1 MKSAYIL
8 IIEDDEMVAR
18 TIERSLRGEDFKL
31 ASASNGEEGL
41 KLAHKRI
48 PDLVILDIVMPG
60 IDGFAVCRQMRADP
74 QLKDVPV
81 LFLTAKIKDEDRIAG
96 FIAGADDF
104 LIKPFNVDELIL
116 RVRAILRRTARQSSL
131 ERPNPPAGA
140 NELSPSARNALEE
153 IQSGSRAPVSQVP
166 SGHVLVVGDY
176 VLDTQ
181 SYELHTPRRG
191 RVRLTPVQ
199 YELLYHLM
207 SHPGQIYSP
216 ARLLD
221 EVWDYPIDAGSPD
234 LVRVHIKN
242 LRARVEA
249 NPQAPEFIRTVPGFG
264 YTVGMANG
272 EPAS

>member
-18 TIERSLRGEDFKL
+18 TIERSLRSEDFKL
-31 ASASNGEEGL
+31 ASANNGEDGL
-41 KLAHKRI
+41 KLAHKRP

-60 IDGFAVCRQMRADP
+60 IDGYAVCRQMRADS
-74 QLKDVPV
+74 QLKEVPI

-104 LIKPFNVDELIL
+104 LTKPFNVDELIL
-116 RVRAILRRTARQSSL
+116 RVQAILRRTKRQA
-131 ERPNPPAGA
+131 EPGRTIQPGYEY
-140 NELSPSARNALEE
+140 ELSATARSAVQH
-153 IQSGSRAPVSQVP
+153 IQSGSRGLAAQTSSQI
-166 SGHVLVVGDY
+166 LVVGDY
-176 VLDTQ
+176 VLDTL
-181 SYELHTPRRG
+181 SYELHTPQRG

-199 YELLYHLM
+199 YDLVYHLM

-242 LRARVEA
+242 LRARVEP
-249 NPQAPEFIRTVPGFG
+249 NPQSPEFIRTGPGFG
-264 YTVGMANG
+264 YTVGEQIREAT
-272 EPAS
+272 A

>member
-8 IIEDDEMVAR
+8 IVEDDELVAR
-18 TIERSLRGEDFKL
+18 TIERSLRGEDYKL
-31 ASASNGEEGL
+31 ASANNGEDGL
-41 KLAHKRI
+41 KLAHKRP

-60 IDGFAVCRQMRADP
+60 IDGYAVCRQIRSDP
-74 QLKDVPV
+74 QLKEVPI

-104 LIKPFNVDELIL
+104 LTKPFNVDELIL
-116 RVRAILRRTARQSSL
+116 RVQAILRRTMHQGDRGRTS
-131 ERPNPPAGA
+131 PATSEA
-140 NELSPSARNALEE
+140 DLSPAARSAVQQ
-153 IQSGSRAPVSQVP
+153 IQSGNRGPAAPLSSQI
-166 SGHVLVVGDY
+166 LVVGDY
-176 VLDTQ
+176 VLDTL
-181 SYELHTPRRG
+181 SYELHTPGRG

-199 YELLYHLM
+199 YDLVYHLM

-221 EVWDYPIDAGSPD
+221 EVWDYPVDAGSPD

-242 LRARVEA
+242 LRARVER

-264 YTVGMANG
+264 YTVGEQVREAT
-272 EPAS
+272 A

>member
-1 MKSAYIL
+1 MKAAYIL

-31 ASASNGEEGL
+31 ATANNGEDGL
-41 KLAHKRI
+41 KLANKRP

-60 IDGFAVCRQMRADP
+60 IDGYAVCRQIRANP
-74 QLKDVPV
+74 QLKDVPI

-104 LIKPFNVDELIL
+104 LTKPFNVVELIL
-116 RVRAILRRTARQSSL
+116 RVRAILRRTRRLIDPAQSNQLSI
-131 ERPNPPAGA
+131 EADI
-140 NELSPSARNALEE
+140 SPSVRNALQQ
-153 IQSGSRAPVSQVP
+153 IHSGSRGHVSLY
-166 SGHVLVVGDY
+166 SGQVLVVGDY

-199 YELLYHLM
+199 YDLVYHLM

-242 LRARVEA
+242 LRARVEP

-264 YTVGMANG
+264 YTVGAQDRN
-272 EPAS
+272 AAH

>member
-1 MKSAYIL
+1 MKSSYIL
-8 IIEDDEMVAR
+8 IIEDDEMVSR
-18 TIERSLRGEDFKL
+18 TIERSLRSEDFKL
-31 ASASNGEEGL
+31 AGANNGEDGL
-41 KLAHKRI
+41 KLAHKRP

-60 IDGFAVCRQMRADP
+60 IDGYAVCRQMRADP

-104 LIKPFNVDELIL
+104 LTKPFNLDELIL
-116 RVRAILRRTARQSSL
+116 RVRAILRRTQRQFDSA
-131 ERPNPPAGA
+131 RPNPLGV
-140 NELSPSARNALEE
+140 EDDLSPSARRALQQ
-153 IQSGSRAPVSQVP
+153 IQSGNRAYAAQASSQI
-166 SGHVLVVGDY
+166 LVVGDY

-181 SYELHTPRRG
+181 SFELHTPQRG

-199 YELLYHLM
+199 YDLVYHLM

-242 LRARVEA
+242 LRARVES
-249 NPQAPEFIRTVPGFG
+249 NPQTPEFIRTVSGFG
-264 YTVGMANG
+264 YTVGELNAG
-272 EPAS
+272 PLS